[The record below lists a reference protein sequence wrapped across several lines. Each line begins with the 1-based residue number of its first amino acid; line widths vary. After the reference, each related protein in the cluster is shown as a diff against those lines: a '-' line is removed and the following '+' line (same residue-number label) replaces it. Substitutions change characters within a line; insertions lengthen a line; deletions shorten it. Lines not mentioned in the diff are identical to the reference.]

1 MVVPSAQ
8 KASST
13 VSPRPAM
20 AAAIASKLVIRGR
33 SFGCSMPSSLRLTAM
48 ICLYLGSARSRRS
61 RCPPTSPVAPARRAV
76 RCDDASVMIEPL
88 KSAGHVE
95 GGSHRKGRPGRGE
108 PIEPL
113 DWLRLLP
120 HAAAASSDRLGWVG
134 LEAAR
139 CRATLAFEL
148 NVPVLT
154 HHQLFLFA
162 CPPEEGPNPIGG
174 LAAGPKAVLERME
187 ARLAARPAIL
197 KQRREIAEHPFGSIK
212 QWMNQ
217 GTFLLRGL
225 EKVRAEFS
233 LTALAYNFIRVVN
246 IVGVASLLKA
256 V

>member
-1 MVVPSAQ
+1 M
-8 KASST
+8 
-13 VSPRPAM
+13 
-20 AAAIASKLVIRGR
+20 
-33 SFGCSMPSSLRLTAM
+33 
-48 ICLYLGSARSRRS
+48 
-61 RCPPTSPVAPARRAV
+61 

-108 PIEPL
+108 PIGPL

-162 CPPEEGPNPIGG
+162 CPPEEGPNTYRRVGRWTEE
-174 LAAGPKAVLERME
+174 AVLERME

>member
-1 MVVPSAQ
+1 MTERALAPIAETTMKRRAPATRAARAKATTRPKSTRRNAARLPAALMVVPSAE

-108 PIEPL
+108 PIGPL

-139 CRATLAFEL
+139 RATLAFEL

-154 HHQLFLFA
+154 HQ
-162 CPPEEGPNPIGG
+162 PPQSGVKEGGRLPPVTSHPRG
-174 LAAGPKAVLERME
+174 AGDLSCG
-187 ARLAARPAIL
+187 ARKWRPL
-197 KQRREIAEHPFGSIK
+197 SEI
-212 QWMNQ
+212 
-217 GTFLLRGL
+217 
-225 EKVRAEFS
+225 
-233 LTALAYNFIRVVN
+233 
-246 IVGVASLLKA
+246 
-256 V
+256 

>member
-1 MVVPSAQ
+1 
-8 KASST
+8 
-13 VSPRPAM
+13 
-20 AAAIASKLVIRGR
+20 
-33 SFGCSMPSSLRLTAM
+33 
-48 ICLYLGSARSRRS
+48 
-61 RCPPTSPVAPARRAV
+61 
-76 RCDDASVMIEPL
+76 MIEPL

-108 PIEPL
+108 PIGPL

-162 CPPEEGPNPIGG
+162 CPPEEGPNTYRRVGRWTEE
-174 LAAGPKAVLERME
+174 AVLERME

-217 GTFLLRGL
+217 GTFLLRG
-225 EKVRAEFS
+225 RAGEGTGRIQPDGAGLQFHPRS
-233 LTALAYNFIRVVN
+233 EHRGRREPPQS
-246 IVGVASLLKA
+246 GVKEGGRLPPVTSHPRGAGDLSCGARKWRPLSEI
-256 V
+256 

>member
-108 PIEPL
+108 PIGPL

-120 HAAAASSDRLGWVG
+120 HAAAASSDRLVWVG
-134 LEAAR
+134 PEAAR
-139 CRATLAFEL
+139 CRATLAFER
-148 NVPVLT
+148 
-154 HHQLFLFA
+154 A
-162 CPPEEGPNPIGG
+162 CPDPPPALPFRLPTGRGAQYLSAGWPLDRRGGARAHGGTAGSPIGDS
-174 LAAGPKAVLERME
+174 E
-187 ARLAARPAIL
+187 AAARN
-197 KQRREIAEHPFGSIK
+197 RRAP
-212 QWMNQ
+212 
-217 GTFLLRGL
+217 
-225 EKVRAEFS
+225 VRQH
-233 LTALAYNFIRVVN
+233 
-246 IVGVASLLKA
+246 
-256 V
+256 

>member
-1 MVVPSAQ
+1 M
-8 KASST
+8 
-13 VSPRPAM
+13 
-20 AAAIASKLVIRGR
+20 
-33 SFGCSMPSSLRLTAM
+33 
-48 ICLYLGSARSRRS
+48 
-61 RCPPTSPVAPARRAV
+61 

-108 PIEPL
+108 PIGPL

-162 CPPEEGPNPIGG
+162 CPPEEGPNTYRRVGRWTEE
-174 LAAGPKAVLERME
+174 AVLERME
-187 ARLAARPAIL
+187 ARLAARPANFEAAARNRRAPVRQHQAMDEPGYLSPARAGEGTGRIQPDGAGL
-197 KQRREIAEHPFGSIK
+197 QFHPRSEHRGRREPPQSGVKEGGRLPPVTSHP
-212 QWMNQ
+212 
-217 GTFLLRGL
+217 RGAGDL
-225 EKVRAEFS
+225 SCGARKWRPLSE
-233 LTALAYNFIRVVN
+233 I
-246 IVGVASLLKA
+246 
-256 V
+256 